1 MIQTKKMRIM
11 AHLSQLSRRQ
21 IITPQFAA
29 DRASS
34 FHRGEVTL
42 DDLIDELIMLPVT
55 EENSVYSHFK
65 QLLED
70 PLVYDAMHH
79 SYNPFGD
86 GHASKHIADILE
98 FGSYDPW
105 VAER

>member
-11 AHLSQLSRRQ
+11 AYLSQLSRRQ

-55 EENSVYSHFK
+55 EENSVYFQK
-65 QLLED
+65 VIQNIQED
-70 PLVYDAMHH
+70 MVL
-79 SYNPFGD
+79 NPQN
-86 GHASKHIADILE
+86 
-98 FGSYDPW
+98 
-105 VAER
+105 

>member
-55 EENSVYSHFK
+55 EENSVYFQKVIQNIQEDMVLNPKNSNEETSVYALVF
-65 QLLED
+65 LLCGI
-70 PLVYDAMHH
+70 P
-79 SYNPFGD
+79 NIR
-86 GHASKHIADILE
+86 KHL
-98 FGSYDPW
+98 
-105 VAER
+105 